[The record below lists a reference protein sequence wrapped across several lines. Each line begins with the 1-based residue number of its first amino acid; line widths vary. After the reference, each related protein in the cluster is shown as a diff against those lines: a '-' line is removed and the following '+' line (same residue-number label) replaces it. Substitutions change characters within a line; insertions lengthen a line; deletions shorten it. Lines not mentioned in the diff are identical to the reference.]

1 MLVSASLNEEDPF
14 SAEQPPSLPPGSQ
27 DPLGPITSEKE
38 VPLLRWVLIFSRN
51 LSAFPTSFHSQCKT
65 LVASSPSPQQFGC
78 WSARMLGQQ
87 VYLSAQVA
95 GQRQGTNIFLCATS
109 YDGEDW
115 ESVFHLLQR
124 RSRQGLSL
132 FLNASERASQYI
144 RRISYEHM
152 KPKSQ
157 HLHGYCLLSTFA
169 L

>member
-14 SAEQPPSLPPGSQ
+14 SAEQPPSLPAGSQ

-38 VPLLRWVLIFSRN
+38 VPLLGWVLIFSRN

-87 VYLSAQVA
+87 VYLSPKWLGSTRVQ
-95 GQRQGTNIFLCATS
+95 TS
-109 YDGEDW
+109 F
-115 ESVFHLLQR
+115 SVPPAMIGRTEFMFHLLQR

-132 FLNASERASQYI
+132 FLNASERDSQYI

>member
-109 YDGEDW
+109 YDGED
-115 ESVFHLLQR
+115 
-124 RSRQGLSL
+124 
-132 FLNASERASQYI
+132 
-144 RRISYEHM
+144 
-152 KPKSQ
+152 
-157 HLHGYCLLSTFA
+157 
-169 L
+169 